1 MNYLITG
8 GSGYLGS
15 ELIKTLDSENNNI
28 INIDIIP
35 SENQNSKNYNI
46 DILDEKS
53 VEEIFKNNKIDCIIH
68 NLAKV
73 PLAKNKKIFKKVNIK
88 ATEIILKFFNKFKI
102 KKLIF
107 ISSSAVYG
115 VPLHSPITESTARE
129 PAEPYGESKK
139 ISEDLCF
146 DEIKKGKNIIILRP
160 RTIIGLNRF
169 GIFSIL
175 FDWIKN
181 DLPIPVF
188 SNGLNFYQFVDIRD
202 LSEAVKLSSV
212 SDYTGAIN
220 IGSSDVKRIIE
231 ILNFLKTKFNSK
243 SKIKNV
249 DNSIIIKIGFIFQK
263 LGLIPLHDYH
273 FKVYGK
279 DVYFDIEHS
288 NKVLN
293 WKPKYSTF
301 NSFEDSYNH
310 FLKEDKKDE
319 KNKSLHQKKIKN
331 FLMKYVT
338 LIL

>member
-15 ELIKTLDSENNNI
+15 ELIRKLKDDNNQI
-28 INIDIIP
+28 INLDIIP
-35 SENQNSKNYNI
+35 STNKDSKNFKL
-46 DILDEKS
+46 DILDEEN
-53 VEEIFKNNKIDCIIH
+53 VEQVFRNNHIDCIIH

-73 PLAKNKKIFKKVNIK
+73 PLAKNKKIFKEVNIK

-115 VPLHSPITESTARE
+115 VPSSSPIFEDSPRQ

-146 DEIKKGKNIIILRP
+146 KEISNGKNIIIIRP
-160 RTIIGLNRF
+160 RTVIGLNRF

-181 DLPIPVF
+181 DLPVPVF
-188 SNGLNFYQFVDIRD
+188 SNGLNLYQFIDIRD
-202 LSEAVKLSSV
+202 LSEAVKLSSL
-212 SDYTGAIN
+212 SDYKGAIN
-220 IGSSDVKRIIE
+220 VGADDVRRIID
-231 ILNFLKTKFNSK
+231 IINFLKNRFNSR

-249 DNSIIIKIGFIFQK
+249 DKSLIIQIGFIFQK
-263 LGLIPLHDYH
+263 IGIIPLHDYH

-279 DVYFDIEHS
+279 DVYFDIDHA
-288 NKVLN
+288 KKILK
-293 WKPKYSTF
+293 WKPKFSVYD
-301 NSFEDSYNH
+301 SFENSYNH
-310 FLKEDKKDE
+310 FLLEDKDNR
-319 KNKSLHQKKIKN
+319 NKSIHQKKIKN
-331 FLMKYVT
+331 LLMKYVT
-338 LIL
+338 IFL